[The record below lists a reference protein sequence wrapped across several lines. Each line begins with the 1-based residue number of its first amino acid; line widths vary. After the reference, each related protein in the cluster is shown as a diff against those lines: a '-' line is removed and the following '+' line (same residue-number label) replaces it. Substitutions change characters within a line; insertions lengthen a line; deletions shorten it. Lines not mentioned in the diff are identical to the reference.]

1 MHQFKNLKVWHQ
13 AMELAKNIYLFTRQL
28 PDEEKFGLVNQM
40 KRSSVSVASNIAEGA
55 GRGSDK
61 DFIRFLYMALGST
74 NEIETQLLLTV
85 KLKMTT
91 EHQIQELVDNIHQI
105 QKMTH
110 SLRKS
115 LN

>member
-1 MHQFKNLKVWHQ
+1 
-13 AMELAKNIYLFTRQL
+13 MELAKNIYLFTRQL